1 MNLAFSN
8 SISSI
13 VLRSICHLS
22 GEFSWSLIQEDF
34 FQAQKEKKENIS
46 IHVFTSIN
54 PRRRALLLYI
64 PQPPGIFIPRAGFT
78 LERGRAGFPQV
89 GKKHRIKFTLPR
101 QMGRQN
107 NRPKDN
113 YYFFEIKYSKT
124 SLTTALIWRP
134 LYKLTL
140 NFCSLLQSQLPFSFR

>member
-89 GKKHRIKFTLPR
+89 RKKLRIKFTLPR
-101 QMGRQN
+101 QMGRKKIDP
-107 NRPKDN
+107 RISTIFLK
-113 YYFFEIKYSKT
+113 
-124 SLTTALIWRP
+124 
-134 LYKLTL
+134 
-140 NFCSLLQSQLPFSFR
+140 